1 MTDDAMGLLARLDS
15 LGDFVVG
22 ARSAANRLTLR
33 IDYRGDA
40 ALARTRWPALVLRGG
55 VGGGEGD
62 LVRSAAQLRRWTC
75 QAPAGWVAQWRLP
88 PQRPERCELWLL
100 RRGEVLLRP
109 GDALEVVLSG
119 AVSDAQPGLAALALG
134 LQASGDAVAAVEIAL
149 RLAKRA
155 SAAGVLDFACVP
167 DQAAVNLPATS
178 SSCAGAP
185 AGWRA

>member
-75 QAPAGWVAQWRLP
+75 QEQQPQRPQEQLP
-88 PQRPERCELWLL
+88 PQRQEPPQQQQREQPQPQQEPQRQPPQGQEQEQPLEQEFPSCHKQIEPRRAERQ
-100 RRGEVLLRP
+100 RGESFSFKNPYR
-109 GDALEVVLSG
+109 
-119 AVSDAQPGLAALALG
+119 
-134 LQASGDAVAAVEIAL
+134 
-149 RLAKRA
+149 
-155 SAAGVLDFACVP
+155 
-167 DQAAVNLPATS
+167 
-178 SSCAGAP
+178 
-185 AGWRA
+185 